1 MIIVGENEMN
11 STKVSVRKK
20 REGDIG
26 KMSLTELENIL
37 NLEVLN
43 HTK

>member
-1 MIIVGENEMN
+1 MN
-11 STKVSVRKK
+11 LYKSKMNAIKLSVRKK
-20 REGDIG
+20 GEGDIG

>member
-11 STKVSVRKK
+11 SSKLSIRKK
-20 REGDIG
+20 REGKIG

-37 NLEVLN
+37 NVELLN
-43 HTK
+43 HIK